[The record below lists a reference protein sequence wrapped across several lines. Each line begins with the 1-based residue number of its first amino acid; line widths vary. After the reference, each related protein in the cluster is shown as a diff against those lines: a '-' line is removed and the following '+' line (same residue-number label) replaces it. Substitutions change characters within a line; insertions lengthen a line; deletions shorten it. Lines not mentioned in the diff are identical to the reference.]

1 MFAPFND
8 HSHAEAWYWLAMM
21 HIPLGCLG
29 SVRCDMVA
37 AVEDKADPGAASF
50 RHRLAERPDPIELS
64 CASTFDSP
72 TLLRTESSAS
82 ESAKVAVR
90 FMALNIDPNSGTHA
104 ERAREP
110 STGVRQRN
118 RGVAPAVRI
127 PDERPSFGLDPEP
140 TLQWRKVRQLDQ
152 QLAQHRSA
160 ELAPASDHRGGVVS
174 AGVFTPGPSRQNA
187 LGLDAFLADNEY
199 YGEVA

>member
-1 MFAPFND
+1 M
-8 HSHAEAWYWLAMM
+8 
-21 HIPLGCLG
+21 I
-29 SVRCDMVA
+29 A
-37 AVEDKADPGAASF
+37 AVEDKADPDAASF

-64 CASTFDSP
+64 CAPTFDLP

-82 ESAKVAVR
+82 ESDKVAVGLV
-90 FMALNIDPNSGTHA
+90 ALNIDPNCSTYA

-110 STGVRQRN
+110 STGVRQRY
-118 RGVAPAVRI
+118 RSMAPAGRI
-127 PDERPSFGLDPEP
+127 PDERPSFGFDPEP

-160 ELAPASDHRGGVVS
+160 ELAPASDHLGGVVS
-174 AGVFTPGPSRQNA
+174 AGVLTPRPSRQDA

-199 YGEVA
+199 YRDVA